1 MTITNVGDCQ
11 KELKSLI
18 TTPNPFASQ
27 MVSNSLLSTK
37 LKEYLIDLLFDD
49 RSNEMEL
56 IVNPILFWQ

>member
-11 KELKSLI
+11 KEIKSLI
-18 TTPNPFASQ
+18 TIPNSFESQ